1 SVSES
6 EQRRTP
12 GRSCCFTSGYRE
24 SAMIVVSD
32 STPLITLMKAGTL
45 EILHSMFGTV
55 QIPEA
60 VFFELTG
67 NERFRDEADMIR
79 NCSFIQ
85 VVKVHDP
92 SRVEFLQ
99 RVTGLDLGESEAI
112 IFADET
118 NADVLLMDEAAGRRV
133 AKNMRLPLA
142 GSVGILVNAYQLHLL
157 SRDEAVAAF
166 NRIRNAN
173 RHISER
179 LIQDALNVIY
189 QEG

>member
-1 SVSES
+1 
-6 EQRRTP
+6 
-12 GRSCCFTSGYRE
+12 
-24 SAMIVVSD
+24 MIVVSD

-166 NRIRNAN
+166 DRIRNAN